1 MTTGRTD
8 PSADGADRPLTIA
21 EMLRQRHEDLTPAER
36 KIARLLTAQYPLPGL
51 DTVARLAARAGVSAP
66 TVIRLVEKLGFESYA
81 DFQDTL
87 KAELG
92 ERLSS
97 PLAMYS
103 DYRHSDTD
111 GIDGVL
117 HRAIDTFSDGI
128 RASLTRVPPGELLAA
143 VNLLADQRRP
153 VVTIGGRF
161 SDVLARCLASHLQ
174 EVRPHA
180 VHLPDAPS
188 ERAAALLDIG
198 RKSTVVVFDY
208 RRYQWDTIRFG
219 EVAKRQGATLVLF
232 TDPWL
237 SPLASKAD
245 IVLQATVTAP
255 SPFDSMVAAL
265 ALVEALVAA
274 LVDRLGEQPRPRLQR
289 FDALTQGVT
298 AGLVDT
304 GM

>member
-1 MTTGRTD
+1 MTTSRQHPGTD
-8 PSADGADRPLTIA
+8 GVGQQLTIA
-21 EMLRQRHEDLTPAER
+21 EMLRQRHGELTPAER
-36 KIARLLTAQYPLPGL
+36 KISRLLTAQYPLPGL
-51 DTVARLAARAGVSAP
+51 DTVARLASRAGVSAP
-66 TVIRLVEKLGFESYA
+66 TVIRLVEKLGFDGYA
-81 DFQDTL
+81 DFQNAL

-97 PLAMYS
+97 PLAMYGDRS
-103 DYRHSDTD
+103 QGDPG
-111 GIDGVL
+111 GIDSVL

-153 VVTIGGRF
+153 MVTVGGRF

-180 VHLPDAPS
+180 FHLPDAPS

-198 RKSTVVVFDY
+198 RKSVVVAFDY
-208 RRYQWDTIRFG
+208 RRYQWDTTRFG
-219 EVAKRQGATLVLF
+219 EAAKRQGATLVLF

-245 IVLQATVTAP
+245 IVLQATVAAP

-265 ALVEALVAA
+265 ALVETVVAA
-274 LVDRLGEQPRPRLQR
+274 LVDRLGEQPRPRLQL
-289 FDALTQGVT
+289 FDALTQDVT
-298 AGLVDT
+298 AGLVDSDA
-304 GM
+304 